1 MDECVTTLGGIGGA
15 SSVSMSSVSISS
27 VSISV
32 ASLRG
37 LGAAT
42 ADVTSCDSFFGERD
56 PSSSLSEELSWS
68 CNLRLNDLLGNWER
82 DL

>member
-1 MDECVTTLGGIGGA
+1 MDECVTTLGGIDGT

-27 VSISV
+27 VSISI

-37 LGAAT
+37 LGTDT
-42 ADVTSCDSFFGERD
+42 ADVASCDSFFGERG

-68 CNLRLNDLLGNWER
+68 CHLRLNDLLR
-82 DL
+82 V